1 MRILHL
7 TMAAGLALSVIS
19 LSACQSTQDV
29 SAICRNIEK
38 DHKAFVAIAATG
50 LIKGAAVNIEA
61 AAYKSTQ
68 PICANPTEVTLV
80 DAITL
85 AANAYAEIKE
95 ALRQA
100 KAAKAAG

>member
-1 MRILHL
+1 MRTLHL
-7 TMAAGLALSVIS
+7 AMAAGLALSALS
-19 LSACQSTQDV
+19 LSACQSSQDV
-29 SAICRNIEK
+29 SAICSHIEK
-38 DHKAFVAIAATG
+38 DHKAFVAIANTG
-50 LIKGAAVNIEA
+50 LIKGAAVKIEA

-68 PICANPTEVTLV
+68 SICENPAEVTLV

-100 KAAKAAG
+100 KAAEAAG